1 MKGLILAGGS
11 GTRLRPITHT
21 GAKQLV
27 PVANRPIIFYV
38 IDCLAAADIKEI
50 GVVVSPETSAEIQST
65 VGDGSNWDVSI
76 TYITQLRPG
85 GLAHAVLESKSYL
98 GTEDFCMFLGDNLV
112 GDQMLGT
119 ALRFD
124 ADKSVSASLL
134 LKEVPNPTA
143 YGVAE
148 VDKEGRVVGL
158 EEKPK
163 HPKSDLALVGIYF
176 FRCDIFDAIAK
187 IGPSRRGELEITDA
201 INILIQDGKRVE
213 FSVLGSWWLDTGKK
227 DDLILANNTI
237 LDDLARRSV
246 LGSVDTSS
254 TISGRVSIDASARVD
269 GSIIR
274 GPAVIGPH
282 VSIKN
287 SYIGPY
293 TSIDSGS
300 SITDSRVENSIVMQG
315 SDVMGANIADS
326 VLGRRVSVRPAR
338 QKLSKSLCLM
348 VGDDCK
354 IEIPEE

>member
-1 MKGLILAGGS
+1 MRGLILAGGS

-38 IDCLAAADIKEI
+38 IDCLAAAGIKEI
-50 GVVVSPETSAEIQST
+50 GVVVSHETSAEIQST

-76 TYITQLRPG
+76 TYITQSRPG
-85 GLAHAVLESKSYL
+85 GLAHAVLESKDFL
-98 GTEDFCMFLGDNLV
+98 GTDDFCMFLGDNLV
-112 GDQMLGT
+112 GDQMLAT

-148 VDKEGRVVGL
+148 VDRSGRIVGL

-176 FRCDIFDAIAK
+176 FRHDIFDAIAK

-201 INILIQDGKRVE
+201 INVLIRDGKRVE

-227 DDLILANNTI
+227 DDLILANSTV
-237 LDDLARRSV
+237 LDDRARRSV
-246 LGSVDTSS
+246 LGSVDSISS
-254 TISGRVSIDASARVD
+254 ISGRVTIDAGALVE

-274 GPAVIGPH
+274 GPAAIGPY
-282 VSIKN
+282 SIIKN
-287 SYIGPY
+287 SYVGPY
-293 TSIDSGS
+293 TSIDSGA
-300 SITDSRVENSIVMQG
+300 SIINSRVENSIIMQG
-315 SDVMGANIADS
+315 SEVVGANIADS
-326 VLGRRVSVRPAR
+326 VLGRRVSVRPAM